1 MRFECNINMDNDAFA
16 QDMHLELC
24 HTLKILANK
33 IRDYDNVVRAA
44 TLRDTNGNKIG
55 TWEIIGE

>member
-1 MRFECNINMDNDAFA
+1 MDNDAFA

-55 TWEIIGE
+55 TWKIIGE